1 MPKDSPAHSASFNG
15 LGIAPKLLEILSELK
30 YTTPTPIQHQAIP
43 HAVEGKD
50 VVGVAQTGTGKTL
63 AFGVPMLQRIAQTKG
78 RGLILLPT
86 RELALQVEEALIKI
100 GKPLGIRTAVLI
112 GGASMGPQLSAI
124 RRDPHIIVA
133 TPGRLIDHMEQK
145 TLKLD
150 RISILVLDEA
160 DRMLDMGFWPQIKRI
175 VVAVPTDRQTMLFSA
190 TLSKEVMDLA
200 SKQMKLPINIEVAPQ
215 GTTAE
220 RVTQEIFIVRKDEKI
235 RLLEKVLTDWKGST
249 IVFTRTKHGATR
261 VMKGVKRMGHSA
273 AEIHGNRSLNQRKDA
288 LEGFKNGRYRVL
300 VATDIAARG
309 IDVKGIELVVN
320 YDLPTVAAD
329 YVHRIGRTA
338 RAGAEGHAI
347 SFAMP
352 DERRDVRDIER
363 LIRTSLAITELPSD
377 LPAARAVPASDFA
390 REPRQ
395 SGYGAGRR
403 GGQSNGRGNFG
414 ARPQS
419 GGFGVSRRGTFHA
432 RPAVASVSTP
442 GARAPQRPTF
452 ATRPPSRRAGPT
464 PRPPHTEGNYEGGA
478 ERLA

>member
-403 GGQSNGRGNFG
+403 GGQSSGRGNFG

-419 GGFGVSRRGTFHA
+419 GGFGASRRGPFHA
-432 RPAVASVSTP
+432 RPAMASVSTP

-464 PRPPHTEGNYEGGA
+464 PHPPHTEGNYEGGA